1 MHKIEAGH
9 WQSGIY
15 HVRKISGGWR
25 VTVEDGKG
33 FPFAPMTFRTL
44 AKVQTWLGE

>member
-1 MHKIEAGH
+1 MKYIERGH

-15 HVRKISGGWR
+15 HFRKISGGWR

-33 FPFAPMTFRTL
+33 LPFCPMTFRTL
-44 AKVQTWLGE
+44 GKVKDWLGL